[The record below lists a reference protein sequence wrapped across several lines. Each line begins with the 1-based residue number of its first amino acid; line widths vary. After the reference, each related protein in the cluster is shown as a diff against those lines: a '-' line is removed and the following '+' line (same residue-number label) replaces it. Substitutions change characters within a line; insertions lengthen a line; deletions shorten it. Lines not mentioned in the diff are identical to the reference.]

1 MTSAGPLAGLTQAT
15 GFLTVL
21 GRGTAPTDRAMTW
34 FPVVGAAVGGA
45 VGLVW
50 WGADE
55 IWPPLLAAVVAVVV
69 DVAITG
75 ALHHDGLADSADGLL
90 PHMDRERRLAVM
102 RQPDVGTFGVM
113 ALTATTLV
121 RVGALAAIEPRPA
134 LLAGVVCASRTAMAV
149 IARSLP
155 YARTEGIVSAFLGGS
170 SVVVALVGLAISVPL
185 LLVASG
191 LGGLAVL
198 VAVGLGAAG
207 VALLAL
213 RRVGGVT
220 GDVLGAAGLLG
231 ESAGL
236 LVAAVRW

>member
-1 MTSAGPLAGLTQAT
+1 
-15 GFLTVL
+15 
-21 GRGTAPTDRAMTW
+21 
-34 FPVVGAAVGGA
+34 
-45 VGLVW
+45 
-50 WGADE
+50 
-55 IWPPLLAAVVAVVV
+55 
-69 DVAITG
+69 
-75 ALHHDGLADSADGLL
+75 
-90 PHMDRERRLAVM
+90 MDRERRLAVM

-121 RVGALAAIEPRPA
+121 RVGALASIEPRPA

-170 SVVVALVGLAISVPL
+170 AVLVSLVGLAISGPL
-185 LLVASG
+185 LLVAAG
-191 LGGLAVL
+191 LGGVALLA
-198 VAVGLGAAG
+198 AVGVVAAG
-207 VALLAL
+207 VALLAV